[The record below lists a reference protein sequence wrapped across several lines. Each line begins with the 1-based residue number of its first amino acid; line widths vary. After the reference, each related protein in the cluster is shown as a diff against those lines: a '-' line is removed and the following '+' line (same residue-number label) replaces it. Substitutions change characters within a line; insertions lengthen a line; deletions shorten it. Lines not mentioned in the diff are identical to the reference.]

1 MPHVHVKAHRI
12 AACGPPPRQ
21 AYRPCGRRGRVAE
34 GGGLLNRY
42 RVVKPYRGFESLR
55 LRHLRAG
62 ALRRTGT
69 LFRARLSRLMP
80 KRPPPFA
87 ERPSPSNQ
95 VLENAILAFRMQRLE
110 EAERLASEVLKSNR
124 GDT

>member
-1 MPHVHVKAHRI
+1 M
-12 AACGPPPRQ
+12 
-21 AYRPCGRRGRVAE
+21 
-34 GGGLLNRY
+34 
-42 RVVKPYRGFESLR
+42 S
-55 LRHLRAG
+55 
-62 ALRRTGT
+62 
-69 LFRARLSRLMP
+69 

-124 GDT
+124 GDGGAAQQRSDDRNPAGRRTSRRRTERCGVGTIAPHDSTAAAIPAGVHRTRR